1 MKLAYEAYDKTGRI
15 VSGAIEAASAKEATE
30 QLYADGLYVTKLAGD
45 TAGEEPGGLRLSFG
59 GGKLKNLVNITRQLA
74 ILTGTGTPVVQALA
88 AVERQQAPGAWRA
101 VLGDIRQQVE
111 EGGSLGK
118 AMEGHPRYFD
128 AVYRSL
134 IAAGESG
141 GQLPAMLDRLSLITR
156 KQMKVRSTVMG
167 ALSYPIMLLVISA
180 KVVVAMLL
188 LVLPRFT
195 GLFETLDADLPPST
209 RMLLT
214 LSEALR
220 TYWWAAL
227 LGVGAVTGGVVWFL
241 KSPGGRRWVDGV
253 LLSLPVVGPFTRSLV
268 TARIA
273 RTLGVL
279 LESKVPLLDALA
291 LTKSA
296 AGNTRYADLLTKVED
311 EVTRGEPMSACL
323 RASPLIAPSIV
334 EAVVTGEQAGQV
346 GAVLLNLA
354 DFMDEDNEV
363 VIKSMM
369 SLLEPAIL
377 IVLGLVVGFVAISLF
392 MPLFDLTSA
401 AGGGA

>member
-1 MKLAYEAYDKTGRI
+1 MKLAYEAYDKTGRV
-15 VSGAIEAASAKEATE
+15 VSGTVDAISVREATE
-30 QLYADGLYVTKLAGD
+30 QLYADGLYVTKLAGEA
-45 TAGEEPGGLRLSFG
+45 AGEASGGLRLSLG
-59 GGKLKNLVNITRQLA
+59 GGKHKNLVNITRQLA
-74 ILTGTGTPVVQALA
+74 ILTATGTPVVQALA
-88 AVERQQAPGAWRA
+88 AVERQQSPGAWRT
-101 VLGDIRQQVE
+101 VLGNIRQQVE

-118 AMEGHPRYFD
+118 AMEDHPKHFD

-156 KQMKVRSTVMG
+156 KQMKVRSTIKG
-167 ALSYPIMLLVISA
+167 ALSYPIMLLVISL
-180 KVVVAMLL
+180 KVVVVMLL
-188 LVLPRFT
+188 VVLPRFT
-195 GLFETLDADLPPST
+195 GLFDTLGADLPPT
-209 RMLLT
+209 TQMLLT
-214 LSEALR
+214 LSQALR
-220 TYWWAAL
+220 EYWWAAL
-227 LGVGAVTGGVVWFL
+227 LGVGAAVGGAVWFL
-241 KSPGGRRWVDGV
+241 RSPGGRRWTDGV
-253 LLSLPVVGPFTRSLV
+253 LLALPVVGAFTRSLV
-268 TARIA
+268 TARVA

-279 LESKVPLLDALA
+279 LESKVPLLEALA

-311 EVTRGEPMSACL
+311 QVTRGEPMSACF
-323 RASPLIAPSIV
+323 RGSPLIAPSIV

-346 GAVLLNLA
+346 GGVLLNLA

-377 IVLGLVVGFVAISLF
+377 IVLGGVVGFVAISLF

-401 AGGGA
+401 AGSS

>member
-1 MKLAYEAYDKTGRI
+1 MKLAYEAYDKTGR
-15 VSGAIEAASAKEATE
+15 VVNGTIEAASAREATE
-30 QLYADGLYVTKLAGD
+30 QLYADGLYVTRLAGD
-45 TAGEEPGGLRLSFG
+45 ANAGEASGGRLAL
-59 GGKLKNLVNITRQLA
+59 GGKFKSLVNITRQLA

-88 AVERQQAPGAWRA
+88 AIERQQPPGAWRS

-111 EGGSLGK
+111 EGGSLAK
-118 AMEGHPRYFD
+118 AMEGHPRHFD

-141 GQLPAMLDRLSLITR
+141 GQLPAMLDRLSVITR

-167 ALSYPIMLLVISA
+167 ALSYPIMLLAISI
-180 KVVVAMLL
+180 KVVVVMLL
-188 LVLPRFT
+188 VVLPRFT
-195 GLFETLDADLPPST
+195 GLFDSLGADLPPT
-209 RMLLT
+209 TKMLLS
-214 LSEALR
+214 LSQALR

-227 LGVGAVTGGVVWFL
+227 LGLGTVVGGVTWFL
-241 KSPGGRRWVDGV
+241 RSPGGRRWVDGV
-253 LLSLPVVGPFTRSLV
+253 LVSLPVVGPFTRSLV

-279 LESKVPLLDALA
+279 LESKVPLLEA
-291 LTKSA
+291 LTLTKAA
-296 AGNTRYADLLTKVED
+296 AGNCRYADLLTKVEE

-323 RASPLIAPSIV
+323 RESPLIAPSIV

-346 GAVLLNLA
+346 GEVLLNLA

-363 VIKSMM
+363 VIKSIM

-377 IVLGLVVGFVAISLF
+377 IALGLVVGFVAISLF